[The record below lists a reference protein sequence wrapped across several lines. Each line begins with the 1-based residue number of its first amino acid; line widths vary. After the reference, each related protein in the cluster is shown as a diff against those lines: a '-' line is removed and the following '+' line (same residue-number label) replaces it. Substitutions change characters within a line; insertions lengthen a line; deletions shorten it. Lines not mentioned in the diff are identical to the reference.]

1 MHGIHDTGDPARANN
16 VFWNPLSDSGHEIE
30 TWVGPRCVRVS
41 CALAPFRFTS
51 TKDIALKSGFPSHC
65 QDLRFFCVLVYVKS
79 MLSQS
84 SHLAVNYFWKI
95 YTFAFSLNLL
105 YINCCWSEINP
116 YH

>member
-1 MHGIHDTGDPARANN
+1 MGFTIRVIQHVQITCFG
-16 VFWNPLSDSGHEIE
+16 NPLSDSGHEID
-30 TWVGPRCVRVS
+30 TWVGPQCARVS
-41 CALAPFRFTS
+41 CSLAPFRFTS

-79 MLSQS
+79 ILSQS
-84 SHLAVNYFWKI
+84 SHLAVNYFLKI
-95 YTFAFSLNLL
+95 YTFAFSLNLP